1 MSMRITLA
9 AGACLAMAVAMS
21 ATGAQ
26 AQIFYLGGEA
36 GWNVLENQTDR
47 APGFAPVHKRFD
59 SGFAAGAR
67 AGYEWGPWRF
77 EEEYVYRS
85 NDLSSL
91 RLGSTKLPGVSGGR
105 ESHALMTNLI
115 YEWNPGWGWPVTPHV
130 GAGVGA
136 VNIID
141 HARVAGIGQLFNG
154 DDWEFGYQAIAGVR
168 YNINPVLAFD
178 LDYRFLGTTDA
189 T

>member
-36 GWNVLENQTDR
+36 GWNVLENQSDR
-47 APGFAPVHKRFD
+47 APGFPTLRKRFD

-77 EEEYVYRS
+77 EEEYAYRS
-85 NDLSSL
+85 NDLT
-91 RLGSTKLPGVSGGR
+91 RL
-105 ESHALMTNLI
+105 TNGCV
-115 YEWNPGWGWPVTPHV
+115 PQT
-130 GAGVGA
+130 
-136 VNIID
+136 
-141 HARVAGIGQLFNG
+141 
-154 DDWEFGYQAIAGVR
+154 GVR
-168 YNINPVLAFD
+168 GNREAHAIM
-178 LDYRFLGTTDA
+178 
-189 T
+189 